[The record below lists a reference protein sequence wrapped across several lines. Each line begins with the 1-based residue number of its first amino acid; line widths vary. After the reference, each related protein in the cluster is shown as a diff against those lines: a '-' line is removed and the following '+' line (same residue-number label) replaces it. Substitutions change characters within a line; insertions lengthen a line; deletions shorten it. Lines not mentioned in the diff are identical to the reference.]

1 MSPYNVL
8 FICNGNSARSI
19 IAEALLNHW
28 GQGRFHAYSAGSRP
42 KGFVHPLAL
51 EVLERANVP
60 GPARGSK
67 SWEEF
72 AQPDAPHMDFVFTL
86 CDEAAGETCPIW
98 PGQPVTAHWSTADP
112 AVVENPEDQRH
123 AFAQAFH
130 DIDMRVK
137 ILTSLRLE
145 SLDHLAVKEEVTRIG
160 ALSSSTAPATR

>member
-1 MSPYNVL
+1 
-8 FICNGNSARSI
+8 
-19 IAEALLNHW
+19 
-28 GQGRFHAYSAGSRP
+28 
-42 KGFVHPLAL
+42 
-51 EVLERANVP
+51 
-60 GPARGSK
+60 
-67 SWEEF
+67 
-72 AQPDAPHMDFVFTL
+72 VFTL

-98 PGQPVTAHWSTADP
+98 PGHPVTAHWCTPDP
-112 AVVENPEDQRH
+112 AVVEAPEDQRH